1 MGIINRITTTLTA
14 SVDKAV
20 SQVEN
25 HDAVID
31 ASIKDCRTALSK
43 AQVRYSRV
51 KKDKQNL
58 QAKLKELQ
66 EMQKT
71 WENRA
76 KSVAKEDEQTALD
89 CLHRKNICKQ
99 RIANTQQALVQH
111 EQLEQKVGASINK
124 IEQRLSHITQQRNM
138 MRSRHSTADALR
150 TINSIEGSSQ
160 NDVDDTFERWEMVI
174 SEAEYEVGQ
183 ELESIDLLDKAF
195 AEKEDEAVLRAELAN
210 LMTNSM
216 NEDEHHE

>member
-14 SVDKAV
+14 SVDNAV

-25 HDAVID
+25 HDAVINI
-31 ASIKDCRTALSK
+31 SIKDCRTALSK

-58 QAKLKELQ
+58 QVKLKELK
-66 EMQKT
+66 EMKTT

-76 KSVAKEDEQTALD
+76 KTVAQEDEKTALD

-99 RIANTQQALVQH
+99 RIANTQQALTQH
-111 EQLEQKVGASINK
+111 EELEQKVGASINK

-138 MRSRHSTADALR
+138 MRSRHSAADALR
-150 TINSIEGSSQ
+150 TINSIEGSSK

-183 ELESIDLLDKAF
+183 ELESVDQLEKAF
-195 AEKEDEAVLRAELAN
+195 SEKEDEAALRAELAE
-210 LMTNSM
+210 LI
-216 NEDEHHE
+216 NEDKHYE

>member
-14 SVDKAV
+14 SVDRAV

-31 ASIKDCRTALSK
+31 VSIKDCRAALSK

-51 KKDKQNL
+51 KKDRQNL
-58 QAKLKELQ
+58 QSRLEELQ
-66 EMQKT
+66 EMETT

-76 KSVAKEDEQTALD
+76 KSVAAEDEKMALD

-99 RIANTQQALVQH
+99 RISNTQQALVQH
-111 EQLEQKVGASINK
+111 EELEQKVGASITK

-138 MRSRHSTADALR
+138 MRSRHSAADALR
-150 TINSIEGSSQ
+150 TINSIEGSSK
-160 NDVDDTFERWEMVI
+160 NDVDDTFERWEMII

-183 ELESIDLLDKAF
+183 ELEPVDLLDKSF
-195 AEKEDEAVLRAELAN
+195 AEKEDEAVLRAELSA
-210 LMTNSM
+210 LMNK
-216 NEDEHHE
+216 DKHHE

>member
-31 ASIKDCRTALSK
+31 VSIKDCRTALSK

-58 QAKLKELQ
+58 QAKLKELE
-66 EMQKT
+66 EMQTT

-76 KSVAKEDEQTALD
+76 KSVAKDDEKTALD
-89 CLHRKNICKQ
+89 CLHRKNLCKQ

-111 EQLEQKVGASINK
+111 EELEHKVGASISK

-138 MRSRHSTADALR
+138 MRSRHSAADALR
-150 TINSIEGSSQ
+150 TINSIEGSSK

-183 ELESIDLLDKAF
+183 ELESVDLLDKSF
-195 AEKEDEAVLRAELAN
+195 AEKEDEAVLKAELAE
-210 LMTNSM
+210 LMADSM
-216 NEDEHHE
+216 NGDKHHE

>member
-1 MGIINRITTTLTA
+1 MGIINRITTTLSA

-31 ASIKDCRTALSK
+31 VSIKDCRTALSK

-66 EMQKT
+66 EMQTT

-76 KSVAKEDEQTALD
+76 KSVAKEDEKTALD

-99 RIANTQQALVQH
+99 RIANTQQALIQH
-111 EQLEQKVGASINK
+111 EELEQKVGASINK

-138 MRSRHSTADALR
+138 MRSRHSAADALR
-150 TINSIEGSSQ
+150 TINSIEGSSK

-183 ELESIDLLDKAF
+183 ELESVDLLDKAF
-195 AEKEDEAVLRAELAN
+195 AEKEDEAVLRAELAD
-210 LMTNSM
+210 LM
-216 NEDEHHE
+216 NEDKHHE

>member
-31 ASIKDCRTALSK
+31 VSIKDCRTALSK

-51 KKDKQNL
+51 KKDRQNL
-58 QAKLKELQ
+58 QSKLKEFE
-66 EMQKT
+66 EMEIT

-76 KSVAKEDEQTALD
+76 KSVAAEDEKMALD

-99 RIANTQQALVQH
+99 RIANTQQSLSQH
-111 EQLEQKVGASINK
+111 EELEQKVSASITK
-124 IEQRLSHITQQRNM
+124 IEQRLSKITQQRNM
-138 MRSRHSTADALR
+138 MRSRHSAADALR
-150 TINSIEGSSQ
+150 TINSIEGSSRG
-160 NDVDDTFERWEMVI
+160 DVDDTFERWEMVI

-183 ELESIDLLDKAF
+183 EIESVDLLDKSF
-195 AEKEDEAVLRAELAN
+195 CEKEDEDDLRAELAA
-210 LMTNSM
+210 LMSNE
-216 NEDEHHE
+216 EDEHHE

>member
-31 ASIKDCRTALSK
+31 VSIKDCRAALAK

-51 KKDKQNL
+51 KKDRENL
-58 QAKLKELQ
+58 QSRLKELQ
-66 EMQKT
+66 QMEVT

-76 KSVAKEDEQTALD
+76 KSVAEQNEKMALD

-99 RIANTQQALVQH
+99 RIVSIQQSLSQH
-111 EQLEQKVGASINK
+111 EKLEQKVSASIAK
-124 IEQRLSHITQQRNM
+124 IEQRLSRITQQRNM
-138 MRSRHSTADALR
+138 MRSRHSAADALR
-150 TINSIEGSSQ
+150 TINSIEGSAG
-160 NDVDDTFERWEMVI
+160 NDVDDTFERWEMLI

-183 ELESIDLLDKAF
+183 EIESIDLLDKSF
-195 AEKEDEAVLRAELAN
+195 CEKEDEETLRAELAA
-210 LMTNSM
+210 LMSNK
-216 NEDEHHE
+216 EDEHHE

>member
-31 ASIKDCRTALSK
+31 VSIKDCRAALAK

-51 KKDKQNL
+51 KKDRENL
-58 QAKLKELQ
+58 ESRLSELR
-66 EMQKT
+66 EMETT

-76 KSVAKEDEQTALD
+76 KSIAEQDEKMALD
-89 CLHRKNICKQ
+89 CLHRKNICKK
-99 RIANTQQALVQH
+99 RISETQKSLSQH
-111 EQLEQKVGASINK
+111 EELEQKVSASITK
-124 IEQRLSHITQQRNM
+124 IEQRLSKITQQRNM
-138 MRSRHSTADALR
+138 MRSRHSAADALR
-150 TINSIEGSSQ
+150 TINSIEGSAG
-160 NDVDDTFERWEMVI
+160 NDVDDTFERWEMLI

-183 ELESIDLLDKAF
+183 EIESIDMLDKSF
-195 AEKEDEAVLRAELAN
+195 CEKEDEAALRAELAS
-210 LMTNSM
+210 LMKN
-216 NEDEHHE
+216 DEEKRDE

>member
-31 ASIKDCRTALSK
+31 VSIKDCRTALSK

-51 KKDKQNL
+51 KKDRQSL
-58 QAKLKELQ
+58 ESRLEELQ
-66 EMQKT
+66 EMETT

-76 KSVAKEDEQTALD
+76 KSVAAEDEKTALD

-111 EQLEQKVGASINK
+111 EELYNRP
-124 IEQRLSHITQQRNM
+124 RLG
-138 MRSRHSTADALR
+138 RSRDRSR
-150 TINSIEGSSQ
+150 TTQ
-160 NDVDDTFERWEMVI
+160 FR
-174 SEAEYEVGQ
+174 
-183 ELESIDLLDKAF
+183 
-195 AEKEDEAVLRAELAN
+195 RN
-210 LMTNSM
+210 LTDSGNLPLWKSVP
-216 NEDEHHE
+216 EPG